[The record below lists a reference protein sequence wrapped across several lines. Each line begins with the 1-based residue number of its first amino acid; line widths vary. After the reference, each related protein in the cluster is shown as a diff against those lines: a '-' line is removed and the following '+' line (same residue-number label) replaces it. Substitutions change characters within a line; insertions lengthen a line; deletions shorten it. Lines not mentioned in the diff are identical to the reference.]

1 MDSTK
6 DDSNVSP
13 VTIIYIYIYG
23 LLANSK
29 VFSHI
34 ENVGGNG
41 GAFVSSD
48 KTNKI
53 ACSNN

>member
-23 LLANSK
+23 LLATSK

>member
-13 VTIIYIYIYG
+13 VTIIYIYG
-23 LLANSK
+23 LLAPSK

>member
-23 LLANSK
+23 LLATSK
-29 VFSHI
+29 VFSH